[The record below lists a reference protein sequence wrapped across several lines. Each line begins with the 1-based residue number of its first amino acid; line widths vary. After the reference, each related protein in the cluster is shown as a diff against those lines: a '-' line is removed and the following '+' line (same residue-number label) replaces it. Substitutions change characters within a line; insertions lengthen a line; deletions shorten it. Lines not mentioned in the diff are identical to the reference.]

1 MTGLRSCSKL
11 VASQGWNSVVNP
23 SPVPLLVKSY
33 PEARPPCW
41 RLQHPGVGFCPAGS
55 SGPEPCPPPLCF
67 LVWPHLAGCLALFAR
82 LLLLSSHTGRGRPQ
96 LRRFHGNS
104 RGREVNRARVPRRGQ
119 KRKELLGQA
128 GPRGPL
134 CARKPTPPHQS
145 AVGRGEEGTGW
156 RRGAGLRMPPAGLQS
171 QLSCHWLGDPTN
183 HFLIVMGTLTSHR
196 GSCGTRGGGH
206 KALSGELG
214 TRGQPLLLEDFP
226 WEELAL
232 DIQ

>member
-33 PEARPPCW
+33 PEARPPRW

-104 RGREVNRARVPRRGQ
+104 RGREVNRARVPRQGKNAKSSLDRLDPEVLFVPGSRLPHIKVPWAEERRARAGEGGQ
-119 KRKELLGQA
+119 GFGCRQLGSS
-128 GPRGPL
+128 PS
-134 CARKPTPPHQS
+134 S
-145 AVGRGEEGTGW
+145 AATGW
-156 RRGAGLRMPPAGLQS
+156 VTPQTTFS
-171 QLSCHWLGDPTN
+171 
-183 HFLIVMGTLTSHR
+183 
-196 GSCGTRGGGH
+196 
-206 KALSGELG
+206 
-214 TRGQPLLLEDFP
+214 
-226 WEELAL
+226 
-232 DIQ
+232 

>member
-1 MTGLRSCSKL
+1 MDRLDPEVL
-11 VASQGWNSVVNP
+11 F
-23 SPVPLLVKSY
+23 VPGS
-33 PEARPPCW
+33 
-41 RLQHPGVGFCPAGS
+41 RL
-55 SGPEPCPPPLCF
+55 
-67 LVWPHLAGCLALFAR
+67 PHIKVPWAEER
-82 LLLLSSHTGRGRPQ
+82 
-96 LRRFHGNS
+96 
-104 RGREVNRARVPRRGQ
+104 RAR
-119 KRKELLGQA
+119 A
-128 GPRGPL
+128 G
-134 CARKPTPPHQS
+134 
-145 AVGRGEEGTGW
+145 EG
-156 RRGAGLRMPPAGLQS
+156 GAGLRMPPAGLQS